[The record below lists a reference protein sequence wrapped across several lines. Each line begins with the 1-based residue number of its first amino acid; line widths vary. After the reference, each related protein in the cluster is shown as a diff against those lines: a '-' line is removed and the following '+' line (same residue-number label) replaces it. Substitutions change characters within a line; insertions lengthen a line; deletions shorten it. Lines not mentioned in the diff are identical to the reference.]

1 MEFENNNI
9 TIDIVKK
16 RINEINKT
24 KKILL
29 NELKISKEDN
39 KEYNIKDI
47 DINHFIYFLTNE
59 NNITEFKYSK
69 NPKISIIIPIY
80 NSELFL
86 LNLHYN
92 IQKQSLKDIEI
103 IYIDDCSIDN
113 STQLIK
119 NLQKKDKRI
128 ILLKNKKNKGKFYS
142 RNKAAIFCRGEYIQF
157 IEPNDLIVFN
167 ILEKAY
173 KTAKLRNVDV
183 VQYQIVL
190 QYKNMKLDLFD
201 EIAKN
206 GIIYQP
212 ELSDQMYYG
221 KGKLEQNNFYIFN
234 KIIKSE
240 IFLKSLIFIGDDY
253 LKKNIYINE
262 EHIQLFS
269 ILRVAKSFLFIK
281 NIGYIKMNY
290 YDNKKSQ
297 SSIEKSSEFANK
309 VFHDNFLELKFLFEK
324 SRNNTRDK
332 AICIDFLRVF
342 NNLYSSIIKNINEG
356 YEFFDEIFNLLLNSQ
371 YYTSN
376 QKNKIKEIKNNIMKY
391 KLENK
396 IIY

>member
-1 MEFENNNI
+1 M
-9 TIDIVKK
+9 
-16 RINEINKT
+16 
-24 KKILL
+24 
-29 NELKISKEDN
+29 
-39 KEYNIKDI
+39 
-47 DINHFIYFLTNE
+47 TNE

-113 STQLIK
+113 STQLIQ

-201 EIAKN
+201 EITKN

-290 YDNKKSQ
+290 YDNKESQ
-297 SSIEKSSEFANK
+297 SSIKKSSEFANK
-309 VFHDNFLELKFLFEK
+309 VFHDNFF
-324 SRNNTRDK
+324 RT
-332 AICIDFLRVF
+332 
-342 NNLYSSIIKNINEG
+342 
-356 YEFFDEIFNLLLNSQ
+356 
-371 YYTSN
+371 
-376 QKNKIKEIKNNIMKY
+376 
-391 KLENK
+391 
-396 IIY
+396 